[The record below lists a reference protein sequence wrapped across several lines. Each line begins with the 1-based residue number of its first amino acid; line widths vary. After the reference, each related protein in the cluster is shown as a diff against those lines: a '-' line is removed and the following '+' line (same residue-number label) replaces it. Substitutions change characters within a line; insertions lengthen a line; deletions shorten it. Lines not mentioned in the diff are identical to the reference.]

1 MVKELWGLGLE
12 RHYSLIG
19 KAFWE
24 KPGSTS
30 ALQKPRIGKVA
41 WLTLSDVVLKF
52 RNNDNDE
59 KTIEL
64 GLEVICKLRI
74 FERRDKN
81 R

>member
-1 MVKELWGLGLE
+1 M
-12 RHYSLIG
+12 
-19 KAFWE
+19 
-24 KPGSTS
+24 
-30 ALQKPRIGKVA
+30 
-41 WLTLSDVVLKF
+41 TLSDVVLKF

-81 R
+81 LSPFIMLSMGGAVENRECCSDAF